1 MIAASSAERAVAAVV
16 VYNDFTLYVE
26 GSFGPDAAAVANA
39 RVSCYQAA
47 VDVEAS
53 VVGYSATAIDGG
65 SVTVDGAVFDGHLA
79 ITGVEDGTAV
89 VRGVVREGTA
99 REDGRA
105 DV

>member
-26 GSFGPDAAAVANA
+26 GSFGPDAAAVAYA
-39 RVSCYQAA
+39 GVSCDQAA

-65 SVTVDGAVFDGHLA
+65 SIAIDGAVFDGHHA
-79 ITGVEDGTAV
+79 IIVVEDGTAV